1 MKARRIIIKNEKAIS
16 PVIGVIISVTITI
29 IITSI
34 IAASILGFG
43 YTNSRPMTKFT
54 ATDHVDD
61 LYINNTGNNNLLLL
75 QHSSGDSLNL
85 SEINIQIKGP
95 GDPSFIQCNTTP
107 GSNDVYY
114 ANLSGQMIVGDTR
127 IITTD
132 TKNSSNTG
140 TYNVQ
145 IIHATTSTFLL
156 DKNIPVV

>member
-1 MKARRIIIKNEKAIS
+1 MKARRIIIKNERAIS

-43 YTNSRPMTKFT
+43 YTNSGPMTKFT

-61 LYINNTGNNNLLLL
+61 LNINNTGNNNLVLL
-75 QHSSGDSLNL
+75 HHINGDSLNL
-85 SEINIQIKGP
+85 SEIIIQIKGP
-95 GDPSFIQCNTTP
+95 GDLSFIRCNTTQ

-145 IIHATTSTFLL
+145 IIHSTTSTFLL

>member
-29 IITSI
+29 IITSV

-43 YTNSRPMTKFT
+43 YTNSGPMTKFT

-61 LYINNTGNNNLLLL
+61 LNINNTGNNNLLLL

-85 SEINIQIKGP
+85 SEIIIQIKGP
-95 GDPSFIQCNTTP
+95 GDPSFIKCNTTR
-107 GSNDVYY
+107 GLNDVYY
-114 ANLSGQMIVGDTR
+114 TNLSGQMIVGDTR